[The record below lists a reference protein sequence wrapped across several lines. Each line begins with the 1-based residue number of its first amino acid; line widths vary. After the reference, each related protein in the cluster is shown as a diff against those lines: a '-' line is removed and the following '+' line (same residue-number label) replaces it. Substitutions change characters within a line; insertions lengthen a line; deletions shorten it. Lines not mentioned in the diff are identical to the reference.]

1 MLSIDLIAWLSTQNL
16 AETKRGFK
24 NKLRDQKMGIKPE
37 AIIFRTKYFLLWTS
51 YYFHHVIIEKYD

>member
-37 AIIFRTKYFLLWTS
+37 AIIFWTKYFLLWT
-51 YYFHHVIIEKYD
+51 